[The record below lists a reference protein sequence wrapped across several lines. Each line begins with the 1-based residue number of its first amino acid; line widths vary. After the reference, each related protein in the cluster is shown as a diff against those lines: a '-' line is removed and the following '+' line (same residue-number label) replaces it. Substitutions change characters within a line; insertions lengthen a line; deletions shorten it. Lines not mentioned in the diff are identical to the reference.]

1 MDIFS
6 NIDLNRFL
14 SSLQYMWKGM
24 LSIFIVISVI
34 ILAVV
39 VMNLISKKA
48 AERKEIKDAEDQQGA
63 QSETQE

>member
-1 MDIFS
+1 
-6 NIDLNRFL
+6 
-14 SSLQYMWKGM
+14 MWKGM

-48 AERKEIKDAEDQQGA
+48 AERKELKDAEDQQGA

>member
-48 AERKEIKDAEDQQGA
+48 AERKELKDAEDQQGA

>member
-34 ILAVV
+34 ILVVV

-48 AERKEIKDAEDQQGA
+48 AERKELKDAEDQQGA

>member
-6 NIDLNRFL
+6 NIDFNRFL

-48 AERKEIKDAEDQQGA
+48 AERKELKDAEDQQGA